1 MGGDELLYRFRAENN
16 GWVELMTGGIEKVE
30 VVCDDSVAV
39 VVVVVAVAAT
49 VIVVVGLVVVAL
61 DKTSAAYALGFGTS
75 CMCCAGSCGGSTS
88 NTRLHT
94 LFMAIMS
101 SLSKPSF

>member
-1 MGGDELLYRFRAENN
+1 MLYRFSAENN
-16 GWVELMTGGIEKVE
+16 GWVGLMTGGIEDGG
-30 VVCDDSVAV
+30 VVCDDSVV
-39 VVVVVAVAAT
+39 VVVVVAT
-49 VIVVVGLVVVAL
+49 VFAVVDLVVVAL
-61 DKTSAAYALGFGTS
+61 DMMSAAYALEFGAGCICCDES
-75 CMCCAGSCGGSTS
+75 CGSTS